1 MRAFLSVVLV
11 CGLALVSRPVWG
23 QSLGAGAKSS
33 SERQSGAPP
42 APQPEPA
49 LPEPALPAPEASSAP
64 SPGTTTTP
72 APTVVPQRRHTKHH
86 SHSFPPGAAPVPA
99 GGIVVPGGPGGV
111 RKPWLLQ
118 RRLALIDRLR
128 SSVEQSNPQ
137 MAERAGQLE
146 IVVRKLHEE
155 GPQSVMQ
162 MLGGLLAQGGQG
174 SSAAASSPAPADPAI
189 DLGEA
194 SPLSDAPSAEAPP
207 KPKPDL
213 DPESPDSSDDA
224 PPFKGP
230 ALP

>member
-1 MRAFLSVVLV
+1 M
-11 CGLALVSRPVWG
+11 
-23 QSLGAGAKSS
+23 KH
-33 SERQSGAPP
+33 PP
-42 APQPEPA
+42 
-49 LPEPALPAPEASSAP
+49 
-64 SPGTTTTP
+64 
-72 APTVVPQRRHTKHH
+72 R
-86 SHSFPPGAAPVPA
+86 SFPPGAAPIPPS
-99 GGIVVPGGPGGV
+99 GVVIPGGPGGV

-128 SSVEQSNPQ
+128 SSVEQTNPQ
-137 MAERAGQLE
+137 MAERAGHLE

-174 SSAAASSPAPADPAI
+174 QGSGAAASSPAPADPAI

-194 SPLSDAPSAEAPP
+194 SPSDAPSAEAPPAAPP

-213 DPESPDSSDDA
+213 DPESSDDA

>member
-1 MRAFLSVVLV
+1 MRAFVSIVLV
-11 CGLALVSRPVWG
+11 CGLAFLARPAWG
-23 QSLGAGAKSS
+23 QSLGAGAKSGSEQKS
-33 SERQSGAPP
+33 SVPP
-42 APQPEPA
+42 APEPA
-49 LPEPALPAPEASSAP
+49 LPGPEASSAP
-64 SPGTTTTP
+64 SAGTTTSP
-72 APTVVPQRRHTKHH
+72 APTVVPQRRHMKHH
-86 SHSFPPGAAPVPA
+86 PHPSPPAVAPVPP
-99 GGIVVPGGPGGV
+99 GGAVVPGGYGGV

-128 SSVEQSNPQ
+128 SSVEQTNPQ

-174 SSAAASSPAPADPAI
+174 AGSGAAASSPAPADPAI

-194 SPLSDAPSAEAPP
+194 SPSAEAPP
-207 KPKPDL
+207 AAPPKPQPDL